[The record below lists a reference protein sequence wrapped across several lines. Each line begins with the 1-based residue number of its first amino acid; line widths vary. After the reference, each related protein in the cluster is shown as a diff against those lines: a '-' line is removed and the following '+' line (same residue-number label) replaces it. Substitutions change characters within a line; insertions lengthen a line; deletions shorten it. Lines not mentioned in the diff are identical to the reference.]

1 MFCQLCSLSLH
12 PALQELSA
20 YGFMAFIGLNL
31 RYSYGKLFMIA
42 YIISRKPYYIAC
54 PRGIFTVILKKIIRP
69 SFFQSV
75 IFCHCYKP
83 ISDDL
88 EDFDDD
94 VRTESYCDCPI
105 IGTSSCDKLFRKQ
118 NVISPLTLSKGRG
131 LCQKPIS

>member
-1 MFCQLCSLSLH
+1 MEKAILYSLPSW
-12 PALQELSA
+12 
-20 YGFMAFIGLNL
+20 Y
-31 RYSYGKLFMIA
+31 
-42 YIISRKPYYIAC
+42 
-54 PRGIFTVILKKIIRP
+54 FTVILKKIIRP

-94 VRTESYCDCPI
+94 VRTESYCDCHI